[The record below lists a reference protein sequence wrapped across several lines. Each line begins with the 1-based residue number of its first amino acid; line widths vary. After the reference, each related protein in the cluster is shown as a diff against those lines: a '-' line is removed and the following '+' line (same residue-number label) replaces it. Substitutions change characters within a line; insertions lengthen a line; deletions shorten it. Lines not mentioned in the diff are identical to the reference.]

1 MWRAPGDGWITCEQ
15 GHQHWGTYGAAGLLV
30 TRVTSSGTR
39 EVMLQHRAAWTHQ
52 GDTWGLA
59 GGARRPE
66 ESAQQAAL
74 REAGEE
80 IGLQAGAVRT
90 SAVSV
95 DEHGGWSY
103 TTVVAQVRP
112 RRAGESSGD
121 DTVGLADLA
130 DQVDLVDLAAAH
142 SAHETADVAW
152 VAVAEVDAM
161 RLHPGFRATWPQVA
175 STLEPPTLLV
185 DAANVVG
192 SRPDGWWR
200 DRVGAHRTLLERLL
214 ALAATGVARTHAPW
228 QAPEML
234 EVWYPRIVV
243 VLEGQA
249 ARGLTAEETV
259 GLGPSV
265 EVVRAV
271 RSVKSGASGTGDDL
285 LFDQAAAIGRSA
297 VAVTADRELRRRL
310 ESVAVESVG
319 PRWLWDLID
328 DHSTSRR

>member
-15 GHQHWGTYGAAGLLV
+15 GHRHWGTHGAAGLLV

-39 EVMLQHRAAWTHQ
+39 ELMLQHRAAWTHQ
-52 GDTWGLA
+52 GDTWGLP

-66 ESAQQAAL
+66 ESAEQAAL

-80 IGLQAGAVRT
+80 IGLPAAAVRT
-90 SAVSV
+90 SAVST
-95 DEHGGWSY
+95 DHHGGWSY

-112 RRAGESSGD
+112 RFAGESSGD
-121 DTVGLADLA
+121 DIVG
-130 DQVDLVDLAAAH
+130 LVDLAAAH

-161 RLHPGFRATWPQVA
+161 PLHPGFRATWPQVA
-175 STLEPPTLLV
+175 ITLEPPTLLV

-200 DRVGAHRTLLERLL
+200 DRVGAHRTLLGRLR
-214 ALAATGVARTHAPW
+214 ALAATGVARTEAPW
-228 QAPEML
+228 RAPEML

-271 RSVKSGASGTGDDL
+271 RSGASGTGDDL
-285 LFDQAAAIGRSA
+285 LFDQAVAIGRSA

-310 ESVAVESVG
+310 ESVAVGSVG